1 MTLTK
6 LFNEFFASEKAGGFI
21 LIIATILSLV
31 LANSPISQQ
40 YATFWNSIFWNHS
53 LLHWINDGLMTL
65 FFLLIGLELE
75 REIYEGELS
84 SLKKA
89 SLPIFAALGGMIFPA
104 SIYLLVNINSSY
116 APGAGI
122 PTATDIAFAVGIL
135 SILGNRV
142 PGSLKIFLTALAVI
156 DDLGA
161 IIIISVFY
169 TRSLSFLYLG
179 LAFGVFILMIVL
191 NRTKVYNLLPYIGG
205 GIIMW
210 FLMQKSGIHPSI
222 SGVLLAFAIP
232 FGDGGERSP
241 SFRMQHLL
249 HIPVAIIVLP
259 LFALANTAITLDK
272 SYLQDLTESYSTGI
286 IAGLIAG
293 KSIGISLLSYIAIKL
308 GISEMP
314 SDINW
319 KAIFGIGL
327 LGGIG
332 FTMSI
337 FITLLAFENEAV
349 INTAKTS
356 ILIGSAVA
364 GISGYFWLKSIL
376 KLPTE

>member
-6 LFNEFFASEKAGGFI
+6 LFNEFFSSEKAGGFI
-21 LIIATILSLV
+21 LIIATILSLS

-40 YATFWNSIFWNHS
+40 YETLWNFTVGNHS

-84 SLKKA
+84 NLKKA

-104 SIYLLVNINSSY
+104 SIYLLINMNSQYGS
-116 APGAGI
+116 GAGI

-169 TRSLSFLYLG
+169 SGSLSLVYLG
-179 LAFGVFILMIVL
+179 LALSIFLLMIIF
-191 NRTKVYNLLPYIGG
+191 NRLKVYKLFPYIAGG
-205 GIIMW
+205 LLMW
-210 FLMQKSGIHPSI
+210 FFMQKSGIHPTI

-232 FGDGGERSP
+232 FGNGGERSP
-241 SFRMQHLL
+241 SFRMQHFL
-249 HIPVAIIVLP
+249 HIPVAFIVLP
-259 LFALANTAITLDK
+259 LFALANTAITLDR
-272 SYLQDLTESYSTGI
+272 SFLPGLIEPYSIGI

-293 KSIGISLLSYIAIKL
+293 KSIGIYLSSYIAIKL

-314 SDINW
+314 SDVKW
-319 KAIFGIGL
+319 KAIYGVGL

-337 FITLLAFENEAV
+337 FIALLAFEDITI

-364 GISGYFWLKSIL
+364 GISGLLWLKSVL
-376 KLPTE
+376 KMPVE

>member
-1 MTLTK
+1 MILTK
-6 LFNEFFASEKAGGFI
+6 LFNEFFTSEKAAGFI
-21 LIIATILSLV
+21 LIIVTILSLV
-31 LANSPISQQ
+31 LANSPVGEKYTQ
-40 YATFWNSIFWNHS
+40 FWNVQVGHHT
-53 LLHWINDGLMTL
+53 LVHWINDGLMTL

-75 REIYEGELS
+75 REIYAGELS
-84 SLKKA
+84 NLKKA
-89 SLPIFAALGGMIFPA
+89 SLPIFAALGGMILPA
-104 SIYLLVNINSSY
+104 SIYLLINMNSQYGS
-116 APGAGI
+116 GAGI

-169 TRSLSFLYLG
+169 TRSFSMVYLC
-179 LAFGVFILMIVL
+179 LAIGFFVIMIIL
-191 NRTKVYNLLPYIGG
+191 NRLKIYKILPYFIG

-210 FLMQKSGIHPSI
+210 FFMQKSGVHPTL

-241 SFRMQHLL
+241 SFRLQHLL
-249 HIPVAIIVLP
+249 HMPVAFFVLP
-259 LFALANTAITLDK
+259 LFALANTAVQLDK
-272 SYLQDLTESYSTGI
+272 SYLNGLSEHYSTGI
-286 IAGLIAG
+286 MAGLFAG
-293 KSIGISLLSYIAIKL
+293 KSLGIFLFSYIAIRL
-308 GISEMP
+308 GISERP
-314 SDINW
+314 SDVDW

-337 FITLLAFENEAV
+337 FITLLAFDDQVV
-349 INTAKTS
+349 ISTAKTA

-364 GISGYFWLKSIL
+364 GICGYFLLKSVL
-376 KLPTE
+376 KSENG